1 MLFHIEWELSPAT
14 RNHAQER
21 FKDTGAI
28 PPEGVIMKG
37 RWHSVAGRRGFLIA
51 ESSDAVAIGKWM
63 QGWTDLLSFNI
74 TPVVTDEELVEIFG

>member
-1 MLFHIEWELSPAT
+1 MLFHIEWELSPT
-14 RNHAQER
+14 NRNHAQER

-63 QGWTDLLSFNI
+63 QSWTDLLSFNI